1 MELKPM
7 TKAQN
12 HRGCTLFE
20 YLALI
25 LSSIATEL
33 CLEKSSG
40 AI

>member
-1 MELKPM
+1 MQQTLGLWKY
-7 TKAQN
+7 
-12 HRGCTLFE
+12 TLFE

-25 LSSIATEL
+25 LSSMATEL